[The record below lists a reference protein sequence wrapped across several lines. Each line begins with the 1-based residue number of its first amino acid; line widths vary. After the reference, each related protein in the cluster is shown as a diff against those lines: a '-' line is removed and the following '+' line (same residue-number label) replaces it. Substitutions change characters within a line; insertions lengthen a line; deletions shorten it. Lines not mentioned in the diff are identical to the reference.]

1 MAERTDIYAEA
12 LLGIITA
19 EGDVDGVTDELFR
32 FSRTLEAN
40 DEMLSVLADPHV
52 PAERRTQVV
61 QDLLEGR
68 ASATT
73 IAAVALV
80 VGTGR
85 ARELAT
91 IVDKLV
97 AARARAAAKQ
107 VAEVRVAHELTDEQ
121 RSRLAAGL
129 AQAVGGDV
137 EVKVIVDP
145 SVLGGVVAQIGDRV
159 IDGSVRTRLNQ
170 LREAF

>member
-1 MAERTDIYAEA
+1 MAERVDIYAEA

-19 EGDVDGVTDELFR
+19 EGAVDEVTDELFR
-32 FSRTLEAN
+32 FARTLEAN
-40 DEMLSVLADPHV
+40 DELASALADPHI
-52 PAERRTQVV
+52 PADRRTQIV
-61 QDLLEGR
+61 QDLLGGK
-68 ASATT
+68 AHDTT
-73 IAAVALV
+73 LAIVSLV

-85 ARELAT
+85 ARELPA

-97 AARARAAAKQ
+97 AAGARAASKQ
-107 VAEVRVAHELTDEQ
+107 VAEVRVAKDLTDDQ
-121 RSRLAAGL
+121 RARLATAL

-137 EVKVIVDP
+137 EVKVVVDP
-145 SVLGGVVAQIGDRV
+145 NVIGGVVAQIGDRV